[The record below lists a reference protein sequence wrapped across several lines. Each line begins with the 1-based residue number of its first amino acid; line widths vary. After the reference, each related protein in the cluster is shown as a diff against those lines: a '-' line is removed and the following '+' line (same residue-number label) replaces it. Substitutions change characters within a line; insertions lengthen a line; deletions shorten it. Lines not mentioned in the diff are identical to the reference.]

1 MTIIRALA
9 AWLEHHPLTGLLV
22 FFAVFPFIMPY
33 HALSTQ
39 ILTYGLFAMGYN
51 LLYGYTGLLSFGHA
65 AYFGLG
71 AYGTGLAL
79 ARMGL
84 GSPLVALGLGIV
96 AAAAGAAIIGFFC
109 MRRRGVYFGLL
120 TLAFAQLLYFIV
132 YHMGDITGG
141 EDGLRGFPSLVV
153 RLPGASLPLDS
164 PLSFYY
170 FVLVVVALAVIGLKR
185 VLDSPFGSVLQAI
198 RENGDRCLACG
209 YEVKNVKILAF
220 VFSGVLAGLA
230 GGLNAMHLRIVP
242 VDTLYWTTSGT
253 VLLMTLVG
261 GGSTFFGPFVGAS
274 VYLALESL
282 LALVTDSWQLIMGG
296 IFVGCVVLLPRGILG
311 WLSDR
316 LVARTPGA

>member
-1 MTIIRALA
+1 M
-9 AWLEHHPLTGLLV
+9 
-22 FFAVFPFIMPY
+22 
-33 HALSTQ
+33 
-39 ILTYGLFAMGYN
+39 
-51 LLYGYTGLLSFGHA
+51 
-65 AYFGLG
+65 
-71 AYGTGLAL
+71 
-79 ARMGL
+79 
-84 GSPLVALGLGIV
+84 ALGVGIV
-96 AAAAGAAIIGFFC
+96 AAAVGAMVVGFMC

-120 TLAFAQLLYFIV
+120 TLAFSQLLYFIF
-132 YHMGDITGG
+132 YHLGDVTGG
-141 EDGLRGFPSLVV
+141 EDGLRGFPPLLLRV
-153 RLPGASLPLDS
+153 PGGSLPLDS

-185 VLDSPFGSVLQAI
+185 VLDSPFGAVLQAI
-198 RENGDRCLACG
+198 RENGDRCLSCG
-209 YEVKNVKILAF
+209 YDVKNVKILAF

-282 LALVTDSWQLIMGG
+282 LALVTESWQLIMGG
-296 IFVGCVVLLPRGILG
+296 IFVVCVVFLPRGILG

-316 LVARTPGA
+316 LVAHDPGA